1 MLRSF
6 SRGYTFNN
14 IVPRYSRL
22 AQAPVS
28 AVAETNVPS
37 CEVRPKYS
45 FDTDK
50 SRTAQVEENEEHFFI
65 CTELGYTEIK
75 NNKIV

>member
-1 MLRSF
+1 MFRSF
-6 SRGYTFNN
+6 SRGYTFSNT
-14 IVPRYSRL
+14 VPRYSRL
-22 AQAPVS
+22 VQVPV
-28 AVAETNVPS
+28 AAAAESSEPS

-45 FDTDK
+45 FDSDK
-50 SRTAQVEENEEHFFI
+50 SRTAQAEESEEHFFI